1 MTRDQPQEVYVRP
14 FPGGRE
20 VDGAMGS
27 PNFLLFDSHANL
39 CGLRGPGEF
48 KALMSDL
55 LREHEG
61 YRKEFGFARD
71 DASL

>member
-1 MTRDQPQEVYVRP
+1 MTRDHRQEVYVRP
-14 FPGGRE
+14 FPGGSE
-20 VDGAMGS
+20 ADVAAI
-27 PNFLLFDSHANL
+27 L
-39 CGLRGPGEF
+39 GLRGPWDF

-71 DASL
+71 YASL